1 MIFNKVA
8 NHSRSDSLSTRLR
21 EKRFSLFLSMLS
33 KLEYPIMILD
43 VGGTIEYWE
52 AMKIEK
58 VEGISI
64 TILNTE
70 KCEMKNQMFTYIQGD
85 ARDLK
90 FPNKYFDVVFS
101 NSVIEHVGGIDEQF
115 RMAQEITRVGKRYFI
130 QTPDKSFF
138 IEPHFLFPYF
148 QFLPKEWRI
157 WLLMNLKLGWFKRQT
172 SLAQAQNIAESIS
185 LLKKQ
190 ELLSLFPGCHI
201 FEEKIFGITKSFI
214 AYSGWD

>member
-90 FPNKYFDVVFS
+90 FPNKYLMSYSQILLSNMLVVLMS
-101 NSVIEHVGGIDEQF
+101 NLEWLKKS
-115 RMAQEITRVGKRYFI
+115 QELVNDI
-130 QTPDKSFF
+130 S
-138 IEPHFLFPYF
+138 
-148 QFLPKEWRI
+148 
-157 WLLMNLKLGWFKRQT
+157 FKRLIKAFSSNLIFCSHT
-172 SLAQAQNIAESIS
+172 FNFC
-185 LLKKQ
+185 LKN
-190 ELLSLFPGCHI
+190 GV
-201 FEEKIFGITKSFI
+201 
-214 AYSGWD
+214 SGY